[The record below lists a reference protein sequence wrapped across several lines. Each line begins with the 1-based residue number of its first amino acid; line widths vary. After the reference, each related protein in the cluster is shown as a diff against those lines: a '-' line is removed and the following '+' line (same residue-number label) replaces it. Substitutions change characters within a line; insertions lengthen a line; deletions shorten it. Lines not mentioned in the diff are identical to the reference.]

1 MSPAGR
7 HGTKMLIV
15 DDERTITDTLC
26 MIFEYCGFDC
36 LKAYDAEKALEIGM
50 QTPPALLLTDVM
62 LPGMNGVQLAIKLG
76 EQFPAIKTILLSG
89 QAGTA
94 SLLDDA
100 KAKGYD
106 FEIVAKPVHPRE
118 LIECINKRLNR

>member
-1 MSPAGR
+1 
-7 HGTKMLIV
+7 
-15 DDERTITDTLC
+15 
-26 MIFEYCGFDC
+26 
-36 LKAYDAEKALEIGM
+36 
-50 QTPPALLLTDVM
+50 M